1 MRHRSPARRA
11 ALVVLSVAAAAAW
24 FTWLR
29 PASLGGAV
37 SYVVVQGES
46 MEPTYEDGD
55 LVLVREEA
63 EYEHGDV
70 IAFRADDAGGRAG
83 DDGPS
88 RVIHRIVGDAGDGA
102 FRTQGDNRDRVD
114 PWEPVPED
122 VIGRA
127 ILHVPMAGS
136 AARFLVQPATFAAL
150 GGAAVVVGGE
160 RRRRRRRSSVKPE
173 QPPQPQPQPSRHM
186 RRRPATELATARPAG
201 PSRLGRLT
209 QPRWAFVGLI
219 CAVSLAVPVLAIA
232 WSALRAPD
240 STQRIQVVGQ
250 LDYGIGFG
258 YRFVGP
264 PSPVYPSGEVTATRN
279 AAGAVVPD
287 GPLYSRLLDRLEVQ
301 LAFRA
306 TAEGADALA
315 STYAVDVVVDT
326 PGGWTTTV
334 QSIEPTVLD
343 GTATAAVAV
352 DLRAI
357 AAQVAAVG
365 QLTGVGGEAYTIELT
380 PTVELAGG
388 TTAGEVQKRLTAPM
402 GFTVENNVITANAI
416 EAAEREDL
424 TRTVADRA
432 TYAVGPFDLGTQAA
446 RGLLGG
452 LALVLV
458 AGIAWFAS
466 VLFGGLG
473 LGEPERISARYRS
486 QIVDVSTATAPP
498 GPVVMVSAIDEL
510 ARIARVEQTV
520 IVHEDLGDG
529 AHRYRVFLGTVTYE
543 YETAPEHAGAAADPI
558 DAPADEAG
566 G

>member
-1 MRHRSPARRA
+1 
-11 ALVVLSVAAAAAW
+11 
-24 FTWLR
+24 
-29 PASLGGAV
+29 
-37 SYVVVQGES
+37 
-46 MEPTYEDGD
+46 
-55 LVLVREEA
+55 
-63 EYEHGDV
+63 
-70 IAFRADDAGGRAG
+70 
-83 DDGPS
+83 
-88 RVIHRIVGDAGDGA
+88 
-102 FRTQGDNRDRVD
+102 
-114 PWEPVPED
+114 
-122 VIGRA
+122 
-127 ILHVPMAGS
+127 
-136 AARFLVQPATFAAL
+136 
-150 GGAAVVVGGE
+150 
-160 RRRRRRRSSVKPE
+160 
-173 QPPQPQPQPSRHM
+173 
-186 RRRPATELATARPAG
+186 
-201 PSRLGRLT
+201 
-209 QPRWAFVGLI
+209 VGLI
-219 CAVSLAVPVLAIA
+219 CTLVLAVPVLAVA

-240 STQRIQVVGQ
+240 STQRIQTVGQ

-258 YRFVGP
+258 YRFTGP
-264 PSPVYPSGEVTATRN
+264 PSPVYPTGEITATRN

-306 TAEGADALA
+306 TADGADALT

-326 PGGWTTTV
+326 PGGWSTTV
-334 QSIEPTVLD
+334 QSIDPTVLD
-343 GTATAAVAV
+343 GSATATVAV

-365 QLTGVGGEAYTIELT
+365 ELTGVGGEAYTIELT

-388 TTAGEVQKRLTAPM
+388 TAAGEVQKRLIAPM
-402 GFTVENNVITANAI
+402 SFSVENNVITANAI

-424 TRTVADRA
+424 NRTVADRA

-543 YETAPEHAGAAADPI
+543 YETAPEHAGAAADAI
-558 DAPADEAG
+558 DAGADETG